1 MAQDKLLDVEIVTPQ
16 KVVYSGKAVSVS
28 VPGSLSAFQ
37 ILYNHAPIVS
47 SLDMGIIKI
56 VDDKDSNII
65 YATGSGFTEVSK
77 NKISILVESAFDA
90 KELDASAINES
101 IKKAKENLM
110 VHQDK
115 LDIAEAQNLI
125 KQQENKLKA
134 IDKLKK

>member
-16 KVVYSGKAVSVS
+16 KVVFSGKAVSVS

-56 VDDKDSNII
+56 VDDNDSNIF

-77 NKISILVESAFDA
+77 NKISILVESAYNA
-90 KELDASAINES
+90 KELDASVINET
-101 IKKAKENLM
+101 IKNAKENLKGN
-110 VHQDK
+110 QDNS
-115 LDIAEAQNLI
+115 EAQNLI
-125 KQQENKLKA
+125 KLEENKLKA
-134 IDKLKK
+134 LEKFKK